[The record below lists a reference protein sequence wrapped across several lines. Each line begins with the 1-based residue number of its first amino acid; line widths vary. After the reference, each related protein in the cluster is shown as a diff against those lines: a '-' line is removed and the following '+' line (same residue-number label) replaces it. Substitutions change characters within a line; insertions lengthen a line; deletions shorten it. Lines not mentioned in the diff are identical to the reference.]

1 MLPTTSLDRSKQDE
15 DISETEDALHRQGL
29 EHLQAGNWEAAV
41 GNFSKLAEQYPEKEL
56 YASLLQQAR
65 LKARLSEKPPRRRKS
80 QSALRSR
87 RVWAILLVNLA
98 LWTVA
103 FGQKLYEGQIVPSLQ
118 QRQAAMQRQ
127 KLLEEG
133 RQLLIA
139 GDFAQAEGRYVEVL
153 ASSPD
158 NGAAQAALQEISR
171 QQQLTQSYETAL
183 TLIEQ
188 EEWEPALAAL
198 EAIRQEDPSFRD
210 VQDQIERVRKT
221 RDQAMAFQKAY
232 QLLESGDV
240 EQATEQVLLL
250 RETAPDYKPDAVNKL
265 LVKSYMKQ
273 AQTAMSEVVQGTTR
287 DIDQLQTAIGDLSE
301 IVQGTTA
308 EIEQLKQVLQ
318 LLAKA
323 LEIEP
328 SDPEVM
334 RENTL
339 AQEYLAGLEAYRS
352 GSWELASMHLANVYP
367 MAPGYGSG
375 HAAELL
381 QAAYVGSGN
390 RYHQKG
396 DDSRAA
402 EKYRQAIALGL
413 AGDGRPMPHKAERL
427 LQQADHLVR
436 QGRYQEA
443 VIVYGDILIIMNFPA
458 AGSNSNGPTVDEPT
472 RRELLSLRTSRE
484 EEISKKTNEAVVPEM
499 QTPMQEEAVSDGPTT
514 TPPVEL
520 YVVRPNDTLSDIAR
534 RYNTTVAALL
544 RANDIIQNPNL
555 IRPGWRLLIPPS

>member
-1 MLPTTSLDRSKQDE
+1 M
-15 DISETEDALHRQGL
+15 EDALHRRGL
-29 EHLQAGNWEAAV
+29 EHLQAGEWEAAV
-41 GNFSKLAEQYPEKEL
+41 GEFSKLVERYPENAV

-65 LKARLSEKPPRRRKS
+65 LKARLGDNPPRRRRG
-80 QSALRSR
+80 QNALRSR
-87 RVWAILLVNLA
+87 RVWAILLVNLV
-98 LWTVA
+98 LWLA
-103 FGQKLYEGQIVPSLQ
+103 IFGQKLYEEQIVPSLQ

-127 KLLEEG
+127 ALLEEG

-139 GDFAQAEGRYVEVL
+139 GDLEQAKGRYMEVL

-158 NGAAQAALQEISR
+158 NKAAQAALQEINR
-171 QQQLTQSYETAL
+171 QQQLAQSYETAL
-183 TLIEQ
+183 TLIEK
-188 EEWEPALAAL
+188 EEWERALAML

-210 VQDQIERVRKT
+210 VQDQIERVRKI
-221 RDQAMAFQKAY
+221 RDQAMAFQEAH

-240 EQATEQVLLL
+240 QRATEQILLL
-250 RETAPDYKPDAVNKL
+250 RETAPDYKPEAVNKL
-265 LVKSYMKQ
+265 LVQSYMKQ
-273 AQTAMSEVVQGTTR
+273 AETALSEVVQGTTR
-287 DIDQLQTAIGDLSE
+287 DIDQLQTAIGDLSR

-308 EIEQLKQVLQ
+308 EIEQLKEAVRFF
-318 LLAKA
+318 AKA
-323 LEIEP
+323 LEIDP
-328 SDPEVM
+328 SDPKVV
-334 RENTL
+334 RESEL

-352 GSWELASMHLANVYP
+352 GSWELASMHLANIYP
-367 MAPGYGSG
+367 MAPGYSNGR
-375 HAAELL
+375 AAELL

-390 RYHQKG
+390 RYHEKG
-396 DDSRAA
+396 DDKRAA

-413 AGDGRPMPHKAERL
+413 AGDGRPMPKRAEQL
-427 LQQADHLVR
+427 LQKADNLAR
-436 QGRYQEA
+436 QGRYGDA

-458 AGSNSNGPTVDEPT
+458 VGSNSSGPTVDELM
-472 RRELLSLRTSRE
+472 RGELLSLRTSRE